1 MKRFYFLSVATLVA
15 GIVGLLSL
23 EATAA
28 PKNTIKPIPA
38 PKKGQPTTPPG
49 STNTTT
55 ATGGAGGSGAQGGA
69 GGGAVAVGG
78 NNSGTI
84 INGNNN
90 TINNI
95 TKVTNNNISFSP
107 SFGGGGGS
115 GGGSSGGGI
124 AIAGAGGD
132 GFTPGAPGIAVAS
145 GPSQTVITT
154 DGSPAIAQGAPG
166 KDNVNAEDAE
176 REEVF
181 TRRFL
186 KVKNDADVPMK
197 VFVQYRGMDDKKWAW
212 LPADPSTAQDSLATT
227 SSPARKSS
235 WNTRT
240 RRCPPAASAS
250 GARPNRKPGSI
261 TAIRTSGSSRRWINA
276 ANTAIWP
283 PR

>member
-15 GIVGLLSL
+15 GIIGLLSL

-38 PKKGQPTTPPG
+38 PKKGQPTAPPG

-107 SFGGGGGS
+107 SFGGGGS

-132 GFTPGAPGIAVAS
+132 GFIPGTPGVALAS

-166 KDNVNAEDAE
+166 KAAQSSSVSITVHSVWTVEMELDGQPIASD
-176 REEVF
+176 EV
-181 TRRFL
+181 
-186 KVKNDADVPMK
+186 
-197 VFVQYRGMDDKKWAW
+197 VFVANQRIHVITIRFREDDEIVTRH
-212 LPADPSTAQDSLATT
+212 LPIEMIPGENHFTLRVDANPRLY
-227 SSPARKSS
+227 
-235 WNTRT
+235 
-240 RRCPPAASAS
+240 CHAAS
-250 GARPNRKPGSI
+250 P
-261 TAIRTSGSSRRWINA
+261 TW
-276 ANTAIWP
+276 
-283 PR
+283 